1 MAEKRI
7 LIVDDQMDWRLLVR
21 MSLDNYDI
29 EIIEADDGQ
38 KGINLAESANPDL
51 IIMDNN
57 MPVLTGYEAIKKI
70 RANPACRSVP
80 IIMLTSKGFDAQMKE
95 MIMLDVNEFI
105 SKPFEEEKLIASI
118 EKIIG
123 KLPEKSQG
131 VQQQQQQQEIVI
143 GKKLM
148 VLIENN
154 YVKKNIIETAGAR
167 NKVVE
172 VSTKDELLEQSK
184 KQLPDY
190 IISDMGLADWNDT
203 TGVEVLNFA
212 LTNNIHIVLDFSKV
226 PNDGLKRILE
236 AKNTSLF
243 ELKPI
248 RIQEIIE
255 EE

>member
-1 MAEKRI
+1 MADKRI

-80 IIMLTSKGFDAQMKE
+80 IIMLTSKGFDTQMKE

-131 VQQQQQQQEIVI
+131 VQQQQQQQQEIVI
-143 GKKLM
+143 GKKIM
-148 VLIENN
+148 VFIENN
-154 YVKKNIIETAGAR
+154 FVKKNIIETAAAR
-167 NKVVE
+167 NKIVE
-172 VSTKDELLEQSK
+172 VSSMDELLEQSK

-190 IISDMGLADWNDT
+190 IISDIK
-203 TGVEVLNFA
+203 
-212 LTNNIHIVLDFSKV
+212 LTD
-226 PNDGLKRILE
+226 
-236 AKNTSLF
+236 
-243 ELKPI
+243 
-248 RIQEIIE
+248 
-255 EE
+255 

>member
-1 MAEKRI
+1 MAGKRI

-70 RANPACRSVP
+70 RANPSCRSVP
-80 IIMLTSKGFDAQMKE
+80 IIMLTSKGFDEQMKE

-123 KLPEKSQG
+123 KLPEKGGG
-131 VQQQQQQQEIVI
+131 VQQQQQEIVI
-143 GKKLM
+143 GKKIM
-148 VLIENN
+148 VFIENN
-154 YVKKNIIETAGAR
+154 YVKKSIIDAAGAR
-167 NKVVE
+167 NKIVE

-184 KQLPDY
+184 KQLPDC
-190 IISDMGLADWNDT
+190 IISDLKLTDWNDT

-212 LTNNIHIVLDFSKV
+212 LTNNIRIVLDFSQV

-243 ELKPI
+243 ELKPV